1 MKKKCM
7 NIDEKIMYWF
17 ELADYD
23 FETAEAMLNS
33 KRYLYVGFMC
43 HQAIE
48 KILKALFVKTIQE
61 IPPKIHSLSILIK
74 KIGIENDI
82 YSQFSLTIDKLEP
95 LNIEARYPTYKD
107 ELTKLLT
114 KDYCLEIINE
124 TRLLLTWIKSKL

>member
-1 MKKKCM
+1 M
-7 NIDEKIMYWF
+7 NIDEKINYWV

-43 HQAIE
+43 HQTIE
-48 KILKALFVKTIQE
+48 KILKALYVKTIQE
-61 IPPKIHSLSILIK
+61 IPPKIQSLSILIK

-82 YSQFSLTIDKLEP
+82 YSTFTMTLDKLET

-124 TRLLLTWIKSKL
+124 TRILLTWIKTKL

>member
-1 MKKKCM
+1 M
-7 NIDEKIMYWF
+7 NIDEKIKYWF

-23 FETAEAMLNS
+23 YETAEAMLNS

-43 HQAIE
+43 HQTIE

-74 KIGIENDI
+74 KIGIENEI
-82 YSQFSLTIDKLEP
+82 YSQFTLIIDKLEP

-124 TRLLLTWIKSKL
+124 TRQLLTWIKMKL